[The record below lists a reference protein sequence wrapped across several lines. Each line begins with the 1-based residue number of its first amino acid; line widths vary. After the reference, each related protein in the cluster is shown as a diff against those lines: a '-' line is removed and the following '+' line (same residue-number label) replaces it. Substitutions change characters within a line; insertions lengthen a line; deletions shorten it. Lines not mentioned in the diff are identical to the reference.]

1 MATSRKAQQQAPI
14 TEKAFQAQIVDAAT
28 RLGWH
33 CFHVY
38 DSRRSSTGF
47 PDLELIRGATMLR
60 LEVKSE
66 KGIVKAPQQAYVDR
80 LNQVK
85 YVVADVVR
93 PSHWDEVLDTL
104 KRAAR

>member
-1 MATSRKAQQQAPI
+1 MAARPKPQQQAPI
-14 TEKAFQAQIVDAAT
+14 SEKAFQAQIVDAAT

-33 CFHVY
+33 VFHVY

-60 LEVKSE
+60 LEVKAE
-66 KGIVKAPQQAYVDR
+66 KGVVSADQQAYIDR

>member
-1 MATSRKAQQQAPI
+1 MAAKRKAQQQAPI
-14 TEKAFQAQIVDAAT
+14 SEKAFQAQIVDAA
-28 RLGWH
+28 RALSWYV
-33 CFHVY
+33 FHVY

-60 LEVKSE
+60 LEVKTE
-66 KGIVKAPQQAYVDR
+66 DGVVADEQQAYIDR

>member
-1 MATSRKAQQQAPI
+1 MATRRTEEKDYQQ
-14 TEKAFQAQIVDAAT
+14 QIVDAAN

-33 CFHVY
+33 VFHVY
-38 DSRRSSTGF
+38 DSRRSSAGF

-66 KGIVKAPQQAYVDR
+66 KGIVEPPQQAYIDR

>member
-1 MATSRKAQQQAPI
+1 MARG
-14 TEKAFQAQIVDAAT
+14 TEEKDYQAQIVEAAE
-28 RLGWH
+28 LEGWH
-33 CFHVY
+33 VFHVY
-38 DSRRSSTGF
+38 DSRRSAPGN

-66 KGIVKAPQQAYVDR
+66 KGKVKLPQQAYIDR

-93 PSHWDEVLDTL
+93 PSHWDQVLDTL